1 MMRLFVDAKYTKDK
15 VYSAYVFLDDKNR
28 VVKNG
33 VLCNTKTSNKY
44 IGYLYGLQKAMHEI
58 CRGDISAEEF
68 VIMCDSADI
77 LNWFEEGD
85 LRVVPKSYRTLFT
98 EIQQSCV
105 YSPVKL
111 SIVKNYGTNYAKKY
125 ATVENYKSMEEE
137 KIDGINVLDLFKD
150 M

>member
-58 CRGDISAEEF
+58 CRGDIAAEEF